1 LQRIVGR
8 AHLFVV
14 ELETSEWPPSLI
26 ANYREHRLALV
37 RVAALILGS
46 RSLAEEAVHDA
57 VVAVHGRWDGLEHPG
72 AYLRTAVV
80 NRAREILRRQRAEW
94 PIDDLS
100 TELPE
105 GLVDLHRSLGR
116 LPSRQRVAVVLR
128 FFVDLDDEEIAD
140 HLGCRTG
147 TVRSL
152 ISRALSTLRKDM
164 AR

>member
-1 LQRIVGR
+1 M
-8 AHLFVV
+8 

-46 RSLAEEAVHDA
+46 RGLAEEAVHDA

-80 NRAREILRRQRAEW
+80 NRAREILRRQRPEW
-94 PIDDLS
+94 PIDEVGI
-100 TELPE
+100 ELPE
-105 GLVDLHRSLGR
+105 SLVDLYRSLGR
-116 LPSRQRVAVVLR
+116 LPGRQRIAVVLR
-128 FFVDLDDEEIAD
+128 FFVDLDDNEIAR
-140 HLGCRTG
+140 HLGCRPG

-152 ISRALSTLRKDM
+152 ISRALATLRKEM
-164 AR
+164 ST

>member
-1 LQRIVGR
+1 LQRIDGR

-37 RVAALILGS
+37 RISALILGS
-46 RSLAEEAVHDA
+46 RGLAEEAVHDA

-80 NRAREILRRQRAEW
+80 NRSREILRRQRPEW
-94 PIDDLS
+94 SIS
-100 TELPE
+100 EIGIELPE

-116 LPSRQRVAVVLR
+116 LPERQRVAVVLR
-128 FFVDLDDEEIAD
+128 FFVDLDDAEIAD
-140 HLGCRTG
+140 HLKCRPG

-152 ISRALSTLRKDM
+152 VSRALNTLRKEMD
-164 AR
+164 R

>member
-1 LQRIVGR
+1 M
-8 AHLFVV
+8 HLFVV

-72 AYLRTAVV
+72 AYLRTAVI
-80 NRAREILRRQRAEW
+80 NRSREILRRQRPEW
-94 PIDDLS
+94 AIDDIGV
-100 TELPE
+100 EFPE

-128 FFVDLDDEEIAD
+128 FFVDLDDTEIAE
-140 HLGCRTG
+140 HLDCRPG

-152 ISRALSTLRKDM
+152 ISRALKSLRKEM
-164 AR
+164 NR